1 MTRTTS
7 LELSFPSGNHTL
19 PAFYTRPEGSGP
31 FPAVVVIH
39 EIFGLNDSIRS
50 VAERFAGAGYAALA
64 VDLYGKGNRAFC
76 MARLIGGMLLH
87 SLDHVGIDDLKAALS
102 FLAEQPEVDAERLGA
117 IGFCM
122 GGGLAIAWAC
132 TDERLGAVAPFYGMN
147 PRPLEAVKRSC
158 PVVGSYPE
166 KDPTKA
172 QGEKLAAK
180 LETYNVPHDIKV
192 YGGAKHSFFNDQGR
206 AYDAAASADAW
217 RRTLT
222 FFAARLGETTGDQG
236 ETTSDQRV

>member
-1 MTRTTS
+1 MTQISS
-7 LELSFPSGNHTL
+7 LELSFPSGKQTL
-19 PAFYTRPEGSGP
+19 PAFYARPEGSGP

-39 EIFGLNDSIRS
+39 EIFGLNDAIRS
-50 VAERFAGAGYAALA
+50 VAERFAETGYAALA
-64 VDLYGKGNRAFC
+64 VDLYGHGNRALC
-76 MARLIGGMLLH
+76 MARIIGGMLLH

-102 FLAEQPEVDAERLGA
+102 FLGSRSEVDTKRLGA

-166 KDPTKA
+166 KDFTKA

-180 LETYNVPHDIKV
+180 LETYNVPHDVKV
-192 YGGAKHSFFNDQGR
+192 YEGAKHSFFNDQGPR
-206 AYDAAASADAW
+206 YDAAASEDAW
-217 RRTLT
+217 ARTLE
-222 FFAARLGETTGDQG
+222 FFETRLGEAK
-236 ETTSDQRV
+236 SR